1 MNASKSVKSLTSI
14 RLIGFTAG
22 RLAPTVFGH
31 ALKTIAILVATLLV
45 QTTSAR
51 ATDVVG
57 DNLDISYNAT
67 ISGTLTVGTNIYAAS
82 SLGIG
87 TTAPSPGEYWNGS
100 HTLQLGDRMV
110 LMNIINSQLHLG
122 ENAYYDGTW
131 KYVQNG
137 TAKAVRMTD
146 DDGSANIRFYIAS
159 SGDQNDTIPD
169 WDTAAIKMAIN
180 ENGKVGIGTKAPTE
194 KLDVVG
200 TVKAEH
206 IKGGGNA
213 PSIGAGSGAGSSP
226 TINITGKDS
235 HFRITIT
242 TGTSPS
248 ANATVTT
255 VTFAAPYEAGDMVH
269 AVFSPANAAAAGV
282 SASTYQNT
290 TTQSMSIKSS
300 LAASTQYI
308 WDVFTAS
315 TD

>member
-1 MNASKSVKSLTSI
+1 MNAQKLALVYQSI
-14 RLIGFTAG
+14 ESSRFLALKFAVLLAFTAIEV
-22 RLAPTVFGH
+22 LPA
-31 ALKTIAILVATLLV
+31 
-45 QTTSAR
+45 AR
-51 ATDVVG
+51 ASDVVG
-57 DNLDISYNAT
+57 DNLDITYTAT
-67 ISGTLTVGTNIYAAS
+67 IGGTLTVGSNVYTS
-82 SLGIG
+82 DSLGIG
-87 TTAPSPGEYWNGS
+87 TTNPSPGEYWNGS

-131 KYVQNG
+131 KYVQGG
-137 TAKAVRMTD
+137 TAKAIRMTD

-200 TVKAEH
+200 TIKAEH
-206 IKGGGNA
+206 FKGSGSS
-213 PSIGAGSGAGSSP
+213 PSIGAGSGSGTSP
-226 TINITGKDS
+226 TISISGKDS
-235 HFRITIT
+235 HFRITVT
-242 TGTSPS
+242 TGTTPT
-248 ANATVTT
+248 ANSTVATVTFST
-255 VTFAAPYEAGDMVH
+255 AYTAGNLVH

-282 SASTYQNT
+282 SSSTYQNT
-290 TTQSMSIKSS
+290 NTQSIAIKST

-308 WDVFTAS
+308 WDVFTAA